1 VAGVAVLAVI
11 RDFSGLGVNVNLTD
25 LPGNRVSKR
34 HRLTLRSCSWSHSS
48 IFSGA
53 KAERDSTNLRF
64 LFGAGAATAI
74 AARHAR

>member
-1 VAGVAVLAVI
+1 MFLIA
-11 RDFSGLGVNVNLTD
+11 
-25 LPGNRVSKR
+25 LPG
-34 HRLTLRSCSWSHSS
+34 
-48 IFSGA
+48 FSRR